1 MESRSGKRTA
11 SGSHGTDA
19 QGTDASIMQMG
30 ALMKEGEVLGSTS
43 GRLDE
48 FITIGRTALNELH
61 EQRGM
66 LKVRKGINWTVFKDT
81 IAKRREFSWF
91 KCDCH

>member
-1 MESRSGKRTA
+1 LESRAGKRNSTTQ
-11 SGSHGTDA
+11 SGGQGGA

-30 ALMKEGEVLGSTS
+30 ALLKEGDVLGSSS

-66 LKVRKGINWTVFKDT
+66 LKVRVFD
-81 IAKRREFSWF
+81 
-91 KCDCH
+91 